1 MSSILQ
7 FIVLQILPR
16 TSMVTGS
23 SLPICARAL
32 VLIPAFNRSSV
43 RFIPFSISI
52 IHIFLYDQAILHTS
66 HSLILGIITSNAL
79 YVNLGISLNL
89 KIYLILR
96 YYIFTKD
103 ILRDILCSEN
113 KITAAAESWR
123 SLQPAQVIAHLHN
136 GSLRTVWGYYNQDAP
151 VLQVDMCIRF
161 ICHIYFDAV

>member
-52 IHIFLYDQAILHTS
+52 IHIFLYDQAILHGVLFSYYLNRRPLLCPTAK
-66 HSLILGIITSNAL
+66 HT
-79 YVNLGISLNL
+79 ISF
-89 KIYLILR
+89 LR
-96 YYIFTKD
+96 
-103 ILRDILCSEN
+103 
-113 KITAAAESWR
+113 
-123 SLQPAQVIAHLHN
+123 
-136 GSLRTVWGYYNQDAP
+136 
-151 VLQVDMCIRF
+151 IRWT
-161 ICHIYFDAV
+161 IPK